1 MPSWKGKTRG
11 GVLGYKIFVWTLKYF
26 GISFAYFLL
35 YFVVAYFFVSSGK
48 AFRFIYQYFRKGMH
62 FGATKSFISIYRN
75 YYYFG
80 QILVDKIAMLA
91 GFQNRFTFDFE
102 GEEYLRQM
110 TNGGMLIS
118 AHIGNWEI
126 AGNLLNRLEK
136 NVNIILYDAEREQIK
151 GYLSDV
157 FTSRRV
163 NFIVIKEDYSHLNE
177 IHKALERGEIIAMH
191 GDRFIEGNK
200 ILVMD
205 FLGRPAPF
213 PTGPVNLAARFNAPV
228 SYVFA
233 VKESRKHYHFF
244 ATPLR
249 TVEFSNNL
257 KKRDII
263 LKEAVSAYVTSFER
277 IVKRYPFQ
285 WFNYFDFWK
294 LPDSILRQRAAGHEK
309 RKKLLLVSANRFAV
323 PYPVYPIG
331 LSYLYS
337 YLSSRL
343 PQIEIHIFD
352 FNFHTL
358 DSFRDYLTSLQPE
371 YTGISLRNV
380 DDVDSI
386 ARTSFLDGYEEIVE
400 TVKQTIHTRIILG
413 GSAFSIFPSEL
424 YDRYKPEFGIC
435 GEGEESF
442 YQLINNLETGTDYT
456 GIEGLVYSDGSEIRI
471 NKRENFIRHLDLS
484 FDEELVDFYWSKS
497 GMLNVQTKRGCPYNC
512 IYCTYPLIEGSKVRT
527 LNADKIVDTLSDLYF
542 IQKINYVFF
551 TDSVFNIS
559 NEFNIEL
566 AEKMI
571 RKGLDIRWGAYFSP
585 HGLDRETLSLYARA
599 GLTHIEFGTESLS
612 DTTLKNYGKHFT
624 VQEVIDVSNLCNDI
638 GIYSSHF
645 LILCGYGETDETLD
659 EGFENSK
666 RFSNSVFFP
675 YIGMRIYPGTKLY
688 EYALKEGV
696 IKPGDDLLKPTYY
709 LAPGI
714 NYETLRERAEKTGR
728 RFVFPDEDVVT
739 VMNKMRA
746 KNRKGM
752 LWHHLRK

>member
-35 YFVVAYFFVSSGK
+35 YFVVSYFMLSSGK
-48 AFRFIYQYFRKGMH
+48 AFRAIYQYFRRAIGMGPVKA
-62 FGATKSFISIYRN
+62 FFSIYRN

-102 GEEYLRQM
+102 GEEFLRQM
-110 TNGGMLIS
+110 VNGGMLIS

-136 NVNIILYDAEREQIK
+136 NINIIVYDAEHEQIK

-157 FTSRRV
+157 FTNRRV

-177 IHKALERGEIIAMH
+177 IRQALDRGEIIAMH

-200 ILVMD
+200 IVMVD

-213 PTGPVNLAARFNAPV
+213 PTGPVNLAARFGAPV

-233 VKESRKHYHFF
+233 VKETRKHYHFF
-244 ATPLR
+244 ATPLQ
-249 TVEFSNNL
+249 TIEFSNNL
-257 KKRDII
+257 KKRELI
-263 LKEAVSAYVTSFER
+263 LKQAVGNYVAAFER
-277 IVKRYPFQ
+277 IVKRYPHQ

-294 LPDSILRQRAAGHEK
+294 IPEPSPNFVQEK
-309 RKKLLLVSANRFAV
+309 EMIKRKLLLVSANRFAV

-331 LSYLYS
+331 LSYLHS

-343 PQIEIHIFD
+343 PQFDITLFD
-352 FNFHTL
+352 FNFHSL
-358 DSFRDYLTSLQPE
+358 EAFKDYLRSEQPD
-371 YTGISLRNV
+371 YTGISLRNI

-386 ARTSFLDGYEEIVE
+386 AQTSFLEGYKEIVDA
-400 TVKQTIHTRIILG
+400 VKNTIETRIIIG
-413 GSAFSIFPSEL
+413 GSAFSIFPAKLFEL
-424 YDRYKPEFGIC
+424 FQPEFGIC

-442 YQLINNLETGTDYT
+442 YRLITGLENGTPVTD
-456 GIEGLVYSDGSEIRI
+456 IEGLVYRKENEIII
-471 NKRENFIRHLDLS
+471 NPRETFIRSLDLS
-484 FDEELVDFYWSKS
+484 FDKNLVDFYWSKS

-512 IYCTYPLIEGSKVRT
+512 IYCTYPLIEGSRVRT
-527 LNADKIVDTLSDLYF
+527 LDADKIIDTLSDLYYRR
-542 IQKINYVFF
+542 KINYVFF
-551 TDSVFNIS
+551 TDSVFNIN

-566 AEKMI
+566 AEKMLK
-571 RKGLDIRWGAYFSP
+571 RGLNIKWGAYFSP
-585 HGLDRETLSLYARA
+585 HDLDKKTLGLFAKA

-624 VQEVIDVSNLCNDI
+624 VQEVVDISNLCNEI
-638 GIYSSHF
+638 GIYYSHF

-666 RFSNSVFFP
+666 RFTNSVFFP
-675 YIGMRIYPGTKLY
+675 YIGMRIYPGTRLY
-688 EYALKEGV
+688 EYAVRDG
-696 IKPGDDLLKPTYY
+696 IISPDDDLLEPRYY

-714 NYETLRERAEKTGR
+714 HYETLRERAEKTGR